1 MAATV
6 HPTKGYLNTSFYIH
20 NTSESP
26 LSFSILNE
34 TGKVFAGD
42 VPANNKK
49 AFFAT
54 TPGVHVVR
62 FSDESESTFNVE
74 DAIRFGGSSY
84 KRSFIFDNCPWCFVV
99 MRDRTYIYNR
109 ITQEAY
115 MESIS
120 PDDITAISEDYV
132 IFANMQS
139 KEQTIYSVKEQRPEI
154 VVENL
159 KFYNSRLVV
168 FVEDE
173 ENMNIVHGYSLV
185 KHSECFCIEA
195 KGYKVNAKDSF
206 IAYTQADGLFV
217 RNLETGSEDSVE
229 IPIKGKFIT
238 FVGNQLA
245 FIKYQKDIY
254 HLWSLVDKK
263 FLGAKSFKN
272 LAKVEQVQLIDLT
285 ERWNAI
291 HRIDLTTGSCPEA
304 FAVADYV
311 ELQIIPVQKDVFF
324 IEKHTRMMSNDWRK
338 SDGRTAKLT
347 SLKSDQTIALNGW
360 WFDVPTTIGDK
371 IVIEYNDTN
380 FSDKRYIIISH
391 DSAPQITEHKPNV
404 STSISSLNNDYKRFG
419 NPSESGRYSL
429 GVEGQRVILCDYTL
443 QEVKRV
449 TILEDLF
456 DATEY
461 KNVYFSEDGK
471 SVVYNHADG
480 QCLFDT
486 ETSETILFENQSFIK
501 TINGFRPTFTREGV
515 RAVRLINPTTGLP
528 INLAVVSNF
537 KYLSPDGSLYSD
549 GELKQYEKYYDE
561 INGIYLSTDE
571 YNDLVRK
578 YNAFGGSNKEDIMAL
593 RKQFVTDHLDFF
605 KKKYS
610 EWEPRTDEEW
620 IKSIIN
626 YSTSFTDQFIAKKG
640 FAMIRSTQTD
650 EIITEIPLGPV
661 LWYLNYVSFS
671 YDLRYV
677 ALAGRYPDR
686 TQYEG
691 QQVGGL
697 LLIYDLIEGKEIYRK
712 TDSDAVWTT
721 AFTRNGHIGAYSS
734 NPITFIVSTEKSV
747 ENKTLGGYSFL
758 TFSPDGKYMALSRQG
773 YVRYNNGKGGHHSNW
788 GHQPSS
794 EVLIFLVTNGEN
806 QEPLAHF
813 NDLSDSGLEGVSYK
827 RDHEP
832 KCVASVSF
840 SKDNSRLMMVG
851 KDGVII
857 IRNLHLD

>member
-1 MAATV
+1 MTATV

-26 LSFSILNE
+26 LSFSIINE
-34 TGKVFAGD
+34 TGEVLAGD

-49 AFFAT
+49 VFFAT
-54 TPGVHVVR
+54 TPGVHVTR
-62 FSDESESTFNVE
+62 FSDESESTFIVE
-74 DAIRFGGSSY
+74 DALRFGGSSY

-132 IFANMQS
+132 IFANKQN
-139 KEQTIYSVKEQRPEI
+139 KEQTIYSLKEQRPEI

-168 FVEDE
+168 FIEDE
-173 ENMNIVHGYSLV
+173 EIMNIVHGYSLV
-185 KHSECFCIEA
+185 EHSECFCIEA
-195 KGYKVNAKDSF
+195 KTYKVNASDSF
-206 IAYTQADGLFV
+206 IAYTQTDGLFV
-217 RNLETGSEDSVE
+217 RNLGTGFEDSVE
-229 IPIKGKFIT
+229 IPIEGNFIT

-254 HLWSLVDKK
+254 HIWSLVDQK
-263 FLGAKSFKN
+263 FLGAKTFKN

-291 HRIDLTTGSCPEA
+291 HRIDLTTSSCPEA
-304 FAVADYV
+304 FAVANYV

-347 SLKSDQTIALNGW
+347 SLKSDQTIPLNGW

-371 IVIEYNDTN
+371 IVIEDNGTN
-380 FSDKRYIIISH
+380 FSKKRYIIISH
-391 DSAPQITEHKPNV
+391 DSAPEITEHKPSV
-404 STSISSLNNDYKRFG
+404 STNISYLSNAYKRFG
-419 NPSESGRYSL
+419 NTSDSGRYSL

-471 SVVYNHADG
+471 SVVYNEADG
-480 QCLFDT
+480 QSLFDT
-486 ETSETILFENQSFIK
+486 ETGETIQFENQSFIK
-501 TINGFRPTFTREGV
+501 SINGFRPTFTREGA
-515 RAVRLINPTTGLP
+515 RAIKLINPTTGLP

-561 INGIYLSTDE
+561 IKEIYLSTDE
-571 YNDLVRK
+571 YKELVRK
-578 YNAFGGSNKEDIMAL
+578 FSAVGVSNKEDIVAL
-593 RKQFVTDHLDFF
+593 RKQFVTDHLTFF

-610 EWEPRTDEEW
+610 DWGPRTDEDW

-626 YSTSFTDQFIAKKG
+626 YSTPFTDQFIAKKG

-650 EIITEIPLGPV
+650 EIIAEITLGPA
-661 LWYLNYVSFS
+661 LWFLNYVSFS
-671 YDLRYV
+671 YDSRYV
-677 ALAGRYPDR
+677 AIAGRYPDC
-686 TQYEG
+686 TLYEG
-691 QQVGGL
+691 RQVGGL

-721 AFTRNGHIGAYSS
+721 AFTFSGCVGAYSS
-734 NPITFIVSTEKSV
+734 NPITFIVSVEKSI
-747 ENKTLGGYSFL
+747 ESKTLGGYSFL

-773 YVRYNNGKGGHHSNW
+773 YVRYDDGKGGHCTNW

-794 EVLIFLVTNGEN
+794 EVLIFPVANVEN
-806 QEPLAHF
+806 QDPLAHF
-813 NDLSDSGLEGVSYK
+813 NDLSDSGLEGVN
-827 RDHEP
+827 EP

-857 IRNLHLD
+857 IRNLHLK

>member
-26 LSFSILNE
+26 LSFSIVNE
-34 TGKVFAGD
+34 TGEVSAGN

-54 TPGVHVVR
+54 TPGVYVVR
-62 FSDESESTFNVE
+62 FSDESELTFIVE
-74 DAIRFGGSSY
+74 DALKFGGSSY

-99 MRDRTYIYNR
+99 MRDRTYVYNR

-120 PDDITAISEDYV
+120 PDDITAISEDYA
-132 IFANMQS
+132 IFANKQS
-139 KEQTIYSVKEQRPEI
+139 KEQTIYSLKEQRPEM

-168 FVEDE
+168 FAEDE
-173 ENMNIVHGYSLV
+173 GNMNKVRGYSLV

-195 KGYKVNAKDSF
+195 KVYKVNTIESF

-217 RNLETGSEDSVE
+217 RNLETGFEDSVA
-229 IPIKGKFIT
+229 IPIKGNFIT

-254 HLWSLVDKK
+254 HIWSLVDQK

-272 LAKVEQVQLIDLT
+272 LARVEQVQLIDIT

-291 HRIDLTTGSCPEA
+291 HNLNFSSSNCPEA
-304 FAVADYV
+304 VAFADYI
-311 ELQIIPVQKDVFF
+311 ELQVIPIQKDVFF
-324 IEKHTRMMSNDWRK
+324 IEKHSRIESASWRK

-360 WFDVPTTIGDK
+360 WFGVPTTIDGK
-371 IVIEYNDTN
+371 IVIEDKDTN
-380 FSDKRYIIISH
+380 FSEKRYIILSH
-391 DSAPQITEHKPNV
+391 DSAPEISEHMPSVCTN
-404 STSISSLNNDYKRFG
+404 ISSLINDSKCFG

-429 GVEGQRVILCDYTL
+429 GVEDQRVILCDYSL
-443 QEVKRV
+443 KEVKRLV
-449 TILEDLF
+449 ILEELF
-456 DATEY
+456 DATNY
-461 KNVYFSEDGK
+461 KNVYLSEDGK
-471 SVVYNHADG
+471 SVVYNETDG

-486 ETSETILFENQSFIK
+486 ETGETVQFERQSFIK
-501 TINGFRPTFTREGV
+501 TINGFRTTFTREGA
-515 RAVRLINPTTGLP
+515 RAIRLINPATGLP

-537 KYLSPDGSLYSD
+537 KFVSPDGSLYSD

-561 INGIYLSTDE
+561 IKGIYLSFDE

-578 YNAFGGSNKEDIMAL
+578 YSDFGVSNKEDIEAL
-593 RKQFVTDHLDFF
+593 RKQFVIDHLAFF

-610 EWEPRTDEEW
+610 DWSPRTDEDW
-620 IKSIIN
+620 INSIN
-626 YSTSFTDQFIAKKG
+626 YSNSFTDQFICKMG
-640 FAMIRSTQTD
+640 FAVIRSTETN
-650 EIITEIPLGPV
+650 EIIEEIPLGPA

-671 YDLRYV
+671 YDSRYV
-677 ALAGRYPDR
+677 AIAGRYPNH
-686 TQYEG
+686 TQYEDR
-691 QQVGGL
+691 QIGGV
-697 LLIYDLIEGKEIYRK
+697 LLIYDLREGKEIYRK
-712 TDSDAVWTT
+712 TDSDAIWTT
-721 AFTRNGHIGAYSS
+721 SFTRDGHIGAYSS
-734 NPITFIVSTEKSV
+734 KPITFIVSTEQSV
-747 ENKTLGGYSFL
+747 ESKTLIGYSFL

-773 YVRYNNGKGGHHSNW
+773 YVPYGDGKGGQRAHW

-794 EVLIFLVTNGEN
+794 EVFIFPVANVKN
-806 QEPLAHF
+806 QEQLAYF
-813 NDLSDSGLEGVSYK
+813 NDISDSGLEGVSYK
-827 RDHEP
+827 GDYEP

>member
-1 MAATV
+1 MTATV

-26 LSFSILNE
+26 LSFSIINE
-34 TGKVFAGD
+34 TGEVLAGD

-54 TPGVHVVR
+54 TPGVHVAR
-62 FSDESESTFNVE
+62 FSDESESTFIVE
-74 DAIRFGGSSY
+74 DALRFGGSSY
-84 KRSFIFDNCPWCFVV
+84 KRSFIFDKCPWCFVV

-132 IFANMQS
+132 IFANKQN
-139 KEQTIYSVKEQRPEI
+139 KEQTIYSLKEQRPEI

-168 FVEDE
+168 FIEDE
-173 ENMNIVHGYSLV
+173 EIMNIVHGYSLV
-185 KHSECFCIEA
+185 EHSECFCIEA
-195 KGYKVNAKDSF
+195 KAYKVNASDSF
-206 IAYTQADGLFV
+206 IAYTQTDGLFV
-217 RNLETGSEDSVE
+217 RNLGTGFEDSVE
-229 IPIKGKFIT
+229 IPIEGNFIT

-254 HLWSLVDKK
+254 HIWSLVDKK
-263 FLGAKSFKN
+263 FLGAKSFNN

-291 HRIDLTTGSCPEA
+291 HSLNFSSSNCPEA
-304 FAVADYV
+304 VAFADYV
-311 ELQIIPVQKDVFF
+311 ELQVIPMQKDVFF
-324 IEKHTRMMSNDWRK
+324 IEKHSRIESANWRK

-347 SLKSDQTIALNGW
+347 SLKSDQTIPLNGW

-371 IVIEYNDTN
+371 IVIEDNGTN
-380 FSDKRYIIISH
+380 FSKKRYIILSH
-391 DSAPQITEHKPNV
+391 NSAPEITEHKPSV
-404 STSISSLNNDYKRFG
+404 STNISYLSNDYKRFG
-419 NPSESGRYSL
+419 NTSDSGRYSL
-429 GVEGQRVILCDYTL
+429 GVEGRRVILCDYSL
-443 QEVKRV
+443 KDVKRLV
-449 TILEDLF
+449 ILEELF
-456 DATEY
+456 DATNY
-461 KNVYFSEDGK
+461 KNVYLSEDGK
-471 SVVYNHADG
+471 SVVYNEVDG
-480 QCLFDT
+480 QYLFDT
-486 ETSETILFENQSFIK
+486 ETGETVQFERQSFIK
-501 TINGFRPTFTREGV
+501 AINGFRPTFTREGA
-515 RAVRLINPTTGLP
+515 RAIRLINPATGIP
-528 INLAVVSNF
+528 INLAIVSNF
-537 KYLSPDGSLYSD
+537 KFISPDGLLYSD

-561 INGIYLSTDE
+561 IKGIYLSFDE
-571 YNDLVRK
+571 YNHLVRK
-578 YNAFGGSNKEDIMAL
+578 YSAFGVSNKEDIVAL
-593 RKQFVTDHLDFF
+593 RKQFVADNLAFF

-610 EWEPRTDEEW
+610 DWAPKTDEEW

-626 YSTSFTDQFIAKKG
+626 YSNSFTDQFICKMGVAV
-640 FAMIRSTQTD
+640 IRSTETN
-650 EIITEIPLGPV
+650 EIIEEIPLGPA
-661 LWYLNYVSFS
+661 LWHLNYVSFS
-671 YDLRYV
+671 YDSRFV
-677 ALAGRYPDR
+677 AIAGRYPDH

-691 QQVGGL
+691 RQVGGL

-712 TDSDAVWTT
+712 TDSDAVWT
-721 AFTRNGHIGAYSS
+721 ACFTRNGYVGAYSS
-734 NPITFIVSTEKSV
+734 NPITFIISNKQSV
-747 ENKTLGGYSFL
+747 ESKTLGGYSFL

-773 YVRYNNGKGGHHSNW
+773 YIPYNDGKGGHRTHW

-794 EVLIFLVTNGEN
+794 EVLIFPVANVEN

-827 RDHEP
+827 RDYEP

-840 SKDNSRLMMVG
+840 SKDNRRLMMIG

-857 IRNLHLD
+857 IRKLHLD